1 MNKKSRLKLCALTLA
16 TTLGALP
23 VLTSTQEVNAAVVS
37 NDIFSTYTTN
47 TKDIKTINNDVFE
60 VDGVKYSISTI
71 AKSIKDNSTNDD
83 TTIQTMSVPTAAAKV
98 AMKKGVKWLAK
109 NKTLIMSKLPV
120 GLKKYINID
129 KFVKAAD
136 IFIGISSGFEDLLHK
151 VFRSWGMPEGVNK
164 IITNIIM
171 IAGPL

>member
-1 MNKKSRLKLCALTLA
+1 MNKKAKLKLCALTLA
-16 TTLGALP
+16 TTLGALTA
-23 VLTSTQEVNAAVVS
+23 LTSVQEVQAAVVS
-37 NDIFSTYTTN
+37 NGISSTATAN
-47 TKDIKTINNDVFE
+47 TEDIKIINEDTFE
-60 VDGVKYSISTI
+60 VDGVTYSISTI
-71 AKSIKDNSTNDD
+71 ANSIKDNSANED
-83 TTIQTMSVPTAAAKV
+83 TIQPMSIPTAAAKV
-98 AMKKGVKWLAK
+98 AMKKGVKWLLK

-120 GLKKYINID
+120 GLRKYINID

-136 IFIGISSGFEDLLHK
+136 KFIGISSGFEDLLHK